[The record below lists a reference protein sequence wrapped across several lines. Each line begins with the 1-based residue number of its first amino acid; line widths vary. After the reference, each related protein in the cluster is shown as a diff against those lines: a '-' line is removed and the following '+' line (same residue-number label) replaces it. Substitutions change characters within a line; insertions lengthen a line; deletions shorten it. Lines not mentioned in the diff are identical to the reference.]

1 MTLSPLPEPLDG
13 ERSAAQKRLE
23 VAVGE
28 GRLTLDEFTDR
39 CARVWSARDEAEIAR
54 TLDDLPV
61 EVVGRRQKATSVLVG
76 VFGDIKRR
84 GRWAVRER
92 VSAFLLF
99 GDTELDLR
107 GAVVTGDEIAI
118 RVYTVF
124 GDAEVVVPEGV
135 DVETGGFS
143 LFGDER
149 TELAPVER
157 VRGTPLVRVRQF
169 SIFGDLVVR
178 SAR

>member
-1 MTLSPLPEPLDG
+1 MTLSPLPEPLDS
-13 ERSAAQKRLE
+13 ERAAAQSRLE

-28 GRLTLDEFTDR
+28 GRLTLDEFTER
-39 CARVWSARDEAEIAR
+39 CSRVWSATDKTAIAR

-61 EVVGRRQKATSVLVG
+61 EVVGQRQKATSVLVG

-99 GDTELDLR
+99 GDVELDLR
-107 GAVVTGDEIAI
+107 GAVVRGDELTI
-118 RVYTVF
+118 RVYTIF
-124 GDAEVVVPEGV
+124 GDAQVVVPEGV
-135 DVETGGFS
+135 DVEMGGFS
-143 LFGDER
+143 LFGDEE
-149 TELAPVER
+149 TKLAPVER

-169 SIFGDLVVR
+169 SIFGDLEVR